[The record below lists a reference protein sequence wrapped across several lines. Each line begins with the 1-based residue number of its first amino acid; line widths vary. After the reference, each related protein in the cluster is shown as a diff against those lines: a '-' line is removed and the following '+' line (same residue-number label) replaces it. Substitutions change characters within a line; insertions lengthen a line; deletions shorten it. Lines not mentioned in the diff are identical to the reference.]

1 MSAVQ
6 TRPLGAQISHMLKT
20 RAASELP
27 LRTALCRG
35 TEIAGGVARGLGAS
49 LQGRPPD
56 VDLSDAPDRSL
67 IKGAAR
73 GGSND

>member
-1 MSAVQ
+1 
-6 TRPLGAQISHMLKT
+6 MLKT

-27 LRTALCRG
+27 LRTALCWG

-67 IKGAAR
+67 
-73 GGSND
+73 